1 MRSTH
6 MASSSPNET
15 TDTSIP
21 TGFSGLLGVRRTAR
35 LRRVMR
41 QTGLPPGAILDLA
54 LELLDIASQ
63 RIAPSPI
70 HRTAV
75 GLGTARWRN
84 VSAEERSR
92 VLRAV
97 AQARWAKHRGQD
109 GSEEQRTG
117 SALPGDVVDRNDEP
131 A

>member
-1 MRSTH
+1 
-6 MASSSPNET
+6 MASSSPTEP
-15 TDTSIP
+15 TDAGIP
-21 TGFSGLLGVRRTAR
+21 TAFSSVLGVRRTAR

-41 QTGLPPGAILDLA
+41 QTGLPPSEILDLA

-75 GLGTARWRN
+75 GLGAARWRN

-97 AQARWAKHRGQD
+97 AQARWAKHRGQM
-109 GSEEQRTG
+109 GSEEERTG
-117 SALPGDVVDRNDEP
+117 SAVPGDVVDRNDEP